1 MTYDKFPT
9 LVSEFEESLDETEEE
24 ETTEPEK
31 EGADSDKDLE
41 EETRT
46 WTEIKEVIDRNGYD
60 LRVRLTD
67 GIPDMYLEK
76 A

>member
-1 MTYDKFPT
+1 MNEPILNAYPDEQDK
-9 LVSEFEESLDETEEE
+9 L
-24 ETTEPEK
+24 
-31 EGADSDKDLE
+31 DKDLE
-41 EETRT
+41 AETRT

>member
-1 MTYDKFPT
+1 VLLTISNDLLLINKTMNEPILNAYPDEQDK
-9 LVSEFEESLDETEEE
+9 L
-24 ETTEPEK
+24 
-31 EGADSDKDLE
+31 DKDLE
-41 EETRT
+41 AETRT

>member
-1 MTYDKFPT
+1 VLLTISNDLLLINKTMNEPILNAYP
-9 LVSEFEESLDETEEE
+9 DEQG
-24 ETTEPEK
+24 K
-31 EGADSDKDLE
+31 LDKDLE
-41 EETRT
+41 AETRT